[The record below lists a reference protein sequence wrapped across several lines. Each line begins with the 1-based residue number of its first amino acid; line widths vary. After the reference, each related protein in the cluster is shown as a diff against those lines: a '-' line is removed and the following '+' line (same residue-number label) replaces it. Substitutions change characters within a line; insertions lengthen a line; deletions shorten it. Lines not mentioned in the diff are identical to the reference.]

1 MSENMQVS
9 VFHPVQDGIVDEE
22 HFSRLLVDAYQ
33 VASGGRKRVDL
44 RELQLALL
52 RRGWHP

>member
-1 MSENMQVS
+1 MGETMQVS
-9 VFHPVQDGIVDEE
+9 VFHPSQDGLVDEE
-22 HFSRLLVDAYQ
+22 YFLRLFVDAFQ

-52 RRGWHP
+52 RRGWHA

>member
-1 MSENMQVS
+1 MSESMQVS
-9 VFHPVQDGIVDEE
+9 VFHPSQDGLVEEE
-22 HFSRLLVDAYQ
+22 HSLRLLVDAYQ
-33 VASGGRKRVDL
+33 LASGGRKRVDL

>member
-1 MSENMQVS
+1 MRVP
-9 VFHPVQDGIVDEE
+9 VFHPFKDGLVDEE
-22 HFSRLLVDAYQ
+22 HLLKLFVDAFH
-33 VASGGRKRVDL
+33 VASGGRKRIDL

>member
-1 MSENMQVS
+1 MSETMRVP
-9 VFHPVQDGIVDEE
+9 VFHPFKDGLVDEE
-22 HFSRLLVDAYQ
+22 HLLKLFVDAFH
-33 VASGGRKRVDL
+33 VASGGRKRIDL

>member
-9 VFHPVQDGIVDEE
+9 VFHPVQDGLVDEE

>member
-9 VFHPVQDGIVDEE
+9 VFHPSQDGIVDEE
-22 HFSRLLVDAYQ
+22 HFLRLFVDAFQ

-52 RRGWHP
+52 RRGWHA